1 MLRYLNQIKEE
12 ISTYKKVQDLNQLNE
27 RVPVLANI
35 IQHLSANNLKRVFK
49 EIEFVQIEI
58 GEKVFEQ
65 TDQSDGAYL
74 VLIGK
79 VGLTRSF

>member
-49 EIEFVQIEI
+49 EIEFVQLEI
-58 GEKVFEQ
+58 G
-65 TDQSDGAYL
+65 
-74 VLIGK
+74 
-79 VGLTRSF
+79 